1 MGVLDYFSW
10 QESYIYLGKKSL
22 GENKVSD
29 IFGTLSKITQLDVFQ
44 TLLGVIVLWWG
55 IKLYVTEYLKGLPS
69 TEMGML
75 ILGLVI
81 VGYFLFAV
89 GFSNWRERDKKEQ
102 ELEDKIRERKLKEEE
117 YMLRK
122 VEKNIKILNG
132 KERYP
137 IYTNSQS

>member
-1 MGVLDYFSW
+1 M
-10 QESYIYLGKKSL
+10 
-22 GENKVSD
+22 SD